1 MRTPAWQIA
10 AWDKIGLSVDQW
22 EHLSET
28 LQYLGSS
35 SGVIEQHGL
44 RSGQTAWGAN
54 ITESGDIGL
63 AWDWRE
69 VRPGVVAMADPM
81 TVLSNVVLLENG
93 EPVAPSKQILHLNSA
108 IFSLPWQN
116 AARNP

>member
-1 MRTPAWQIA
+1 MKTPAWQIA
-10 AWDKIGLSVDQW
+10 AWDQVGISVDQW
-22 EHLSET
+22 DHLSET

-35 SGVIEQHGL
+35 SGVTEKHGL
-44 RSGQTAWGAN
+44 RSGQTAWGVH
-54 ITESGDIGL
+54 ITEGGDIGL
-63 AWDWRE
+63 AWDWLE

-93 EPVAPSKQILHLNSA
+93 EPVAPSKLILHLNNA